1 MHGAG
6 RGPVGRRCYRPRVAM
21 KDALLRGAARVVLA
35 GPLVRVV
42 ARRRQGGVDA
52 ALDRQVAAV
61 LEAERLLRLPALDS
75 MAPVA
80 ARGFAATGLSPL
92 DARRAA
98 MAEVIDT
105 SVQGPAGPI
114 PVRIFV
120 PPSAGR
126 DWMVYFHGGGGV
138 IGSIDS
144 AEATTRLLAAQT
156 GCIVASVG
164 YRLGPEH
171 RHPAAID
178 DACAAYVA
186 LADRATGGRIAVA
199 GDSFGGYL
207 AAQVDHRMQAGGR
220 RPDLQVLLYPI
231 VDMTLTSPSIERL
244 ASGYLL
250 TRSIMRWFREN
261 YMNATDDRRAAS
273 PMFWTELRGAAP
285 CLIATA
291 GYDPLVDEGDHY
303 AELLRAAG
311 TPVRHR
317 RYPSLIHGFA
327 SLTGGVTAARAALD
341 ELCRDI
347 RELLATG

>member
-1 MHGAG
+1 MLGT
-6 RGPVGRRCYRPRVAM
+6 
-21 KDALLRGAARVVLA
+21 
-35 GPLVRVV
+35 PLVRAV
-42 ARRRQGGVDA
+42 AHGRQGGVDG

-80 ARGFAATGLSPL
+80 ARAFAAAGLSPL
-92 DARRAA
+92 DAPPAA

-105 SVQGPAGPI
+105 TVPGPGGPI

-120 PPSAGR
+120 PPGAGR
-126 DWMVYFHGGGGV
+126 HWIVYFHGGGGV

-144 AEATTRLLAAQT
+144 SEATTRLLAAQT
-156 GCIVASVG
+156 GCVVASVG

-178 DACAAYVA
+178 DACAAYGA

-207 AAQVDHRMQAGGR
+207 AAQVDHRMQQGGR

-231 VDMTLTSPSIERL
+231 VDMTLTSPSIERH

-250 TRSIMRWFREN
+250 TRAIMHWFREN
-261 YMNATDDRRAAS
+261 YLKPTDDRRAAS
-273 PMFWTELRGAAP
+273 PMFWAELRGAAP

-291 GYDPLVDEGDHY
+291 GYDPLVDEGDRY

-317 RYPSLIHGFA
+317 RYPALIHGFV
-327 SLTGGVTAARAALD
+327 SLAGGVTAARAAVD
-341 ELCRDI
+341 ELCVDI
-347 RELLATG
+347 RELLASG